1 MRAWIACIRMRA
13 QLLQVG
19 SLNVV
24 PVFSISNAVVL
35 AKSPFYCSSACFAKA
50 FGIAHKLR
58 RCLSARIVTDRQT
71 DEQIKR
77 QTTLTAHARRG
88 LIKRPVVRIYLHL

>member
-1 MRAWIACIRMRA
+1 MDRVYTHARTIIAGWVTQRGA
-13 QLLQVG
+13 G
-19 SLNVV
+19 
-24 PVFSISNAVVL
+24 FSISNAVIL

-71 DEQIKR
+71 DEQIDR

-88 LIKRPVVRIYLHL
+88 LIKRPVVRIHLHL